1 MYYLRTKAA
10 TDAIKFTVDK
20 AKLTEPSVVKA
31 SKELREV
38 EPVREA
44 VMSGPVT
51 TSGMTAEE
59 EAQAQ
64 ITCSLED
71 PEGCEMCSG

>member
-1 MYYLRTKAA
+1 
-10 TDAIKFTVDK
+10 
-20 AKLTEPSVVKA
+20 
-31 SKELREV
+31 
-38 EPVREA
+38 
-44 VMSGPVT
+44 MSGPVT
-51 TSGMTAEE
+51 TSGMTVEE